1 LFFTVQLKGYQEM
14 GKFNVSKIAG
24 VVVLAALPSLGFA
37 AAAGGPN
44 CGWGNMLFK
53 GNSGLGPHLGATL
66 TNGTTGNATFGMSSG
81 TNGCAV
87 DGKLTYGGIS
97 LLAQVMDEFS
107 EDVARGEGDALNAVA
122 LTLGIE
128 VQDRASFARLTH
140 DNFST
145 LFPNEN
151 VTAVEVMTS
160 LQQLM
165 KDDTELSKYAA

>member
-1 LFFTVQLKGYQEM
+1 M

>member
-1 LFFTVQLKGYQEM
+1 M

-24 VVVLAALPSLGFA
+24 VVVLAAIPSLGFA

-128 VQDRASFARLTH
+128 EQDRASFARLTH

-145 LFPNEN
+145 LFPNED

-160 LQQLM
+160 IQQLM
-165 KDDTELSKYAA
+165 KDDAQLSKYAA

>member
-1 LFFTVQLKGYQEM
+1 M

-128 VQDRASFARLTH
+128 EQDRASFARLTH

-145 LFPNEN
+145 LFPNED

-160 LQQLM
+160 IQQLM
-165 KDDTELSKYAA
+165 KDDAQLSKYAA

>member
-1 LFFTVQLKGYQEM
+1 M

-128 VQDRASFARLTH
+128 EQDRASFARLTH

-145 LFPNEN
+145 LFPNED
-151 VTAVEVMTS
+151 VTAIEVMTS
-160 LQQLM
+160 IQQLM
-165 KDDTELSKYAA
+165 KDDAQLSKYAA

>member
-1 LFFTVQLKGYQEM
+1 M

-24 VVVLAALPSLGFA
+24 VVVLAALPSLGLA
-37 AAAGGPN
+37 EAPGGPN

-53 GNSGLGPHLGATL
+53 GNTGLGPHLGASL

-128 VQDRASFARLTH
+128 EQDRASFARLTH

-145 LFPNEN
+145 LFPNED
-151 VTAVEVMTS
+151 VTAIEVMTS
-160 LQQLM
+160 IQQLM
-165 KDDTELSKYAA
+165 KDDAQLSKYAA